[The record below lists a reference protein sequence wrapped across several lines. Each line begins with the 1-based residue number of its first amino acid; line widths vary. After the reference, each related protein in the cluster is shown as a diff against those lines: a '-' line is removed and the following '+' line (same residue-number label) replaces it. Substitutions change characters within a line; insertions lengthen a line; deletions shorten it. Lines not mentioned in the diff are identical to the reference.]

1 MAITDYVLH
10 LVHWEH
16 ILILLLFIY
25 VLTAHPYVI
34 LAIRLENALHVF
46 LAHSLAH
53 TTTYAIIH
61 VLVHT
66 MVILAHMYVQHAIR
80 HA

>member
-10 LVHWEH
+10 LVHWER
-16 ILILLLFIY
+16 ILILLLFLY
-25 VLTAHPYVI
+25 VLTAQPYVI
-34 LAIRLENALHVF
+34 LAIRLEYALHVF

-61 VLVHT
+61 VLVRT
-66 MVILAHMYVQHAIR
+66 MVIPAHMYVQHATR